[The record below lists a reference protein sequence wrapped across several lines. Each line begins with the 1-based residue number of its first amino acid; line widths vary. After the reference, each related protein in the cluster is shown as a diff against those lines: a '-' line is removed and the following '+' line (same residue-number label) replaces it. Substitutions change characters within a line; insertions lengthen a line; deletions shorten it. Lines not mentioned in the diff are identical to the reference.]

1 MEGESDKEMT
11 KVLRCNKCKKKTV
24 HKLVGSE
31 SEYAGGLGRAFLAV
45 ASLGLSEVVAV
56 NRYYECTKCGE
67 LKEKDWLST

>member
-1 MEGESDKEMT
+1 MT

-24 HKLVGSE
+24 HKPVGSE
-31 SEYAGGLGRAFLAV
+31 SKYAGGPGRALLAV
-45 ASLGLSEVVAV
+45 ASLGLSEFVAV